1 MELRII
7 KPKESNAPAKITVH
21 KTGKLGFS
29 RGAMEML
36 RLEECRYAKFGYDES
51 ENLCI
56 VMTAEADEETFAVAK
71 AGQYYY
77 INARTLLQELGVD
90 YTAPAT
96 TIFDIRRTGEPH
108 IYRLAQRILKK

>member
-1 MELRII
+1 MKLNFI

-21 KTGKLGFS
+21 KSGKLGFS
-29 RGAMEML
+29 RGAMDL
-36 RLEECRYAKFGYDES
+36 LNLEENRYAKFGLDEE

-56 VMTAEADEETFAVAK
+56 VMVAEADEETFAVAK

-77 INARTLLQELGVD
+77 INAKVLLQELGVD

-96 TIFDIRRTGEPH
+96 TIFDIRRTEEPD
-108 IYRLAQRILKK
+108 IYRLAKRTVKR